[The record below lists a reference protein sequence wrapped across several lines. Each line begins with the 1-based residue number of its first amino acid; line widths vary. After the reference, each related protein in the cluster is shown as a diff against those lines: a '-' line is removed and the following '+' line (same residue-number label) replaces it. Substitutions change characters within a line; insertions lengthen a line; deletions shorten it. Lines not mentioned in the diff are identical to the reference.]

1 MKKLSVVIPVYY
13 NEESLPVLF
22 AELLETEKKLQNKNV
37 ELELIFV
44 DDGSG
49 DNSLLELLK
58 IKQQHKN
65 TKVIKLTR
73 NFGVAHAS
81 KAGIQFVTGDC
92 FLILAADLQDSPSLI
107 IEMVDKWLN
116 GAKFVVCTRSK
127 RNDPIISKIFSYI
140 YYKLV
145 RFFIMKDYPAGGF
158 DMALMDRDLLPYL
171 LDSSKNIYT
180 PILSFWLGF
189 KPEILSYKRQKRIYG
204 KSRWTFLKKM
214 DAIGDSIL
222 GFSVVPLRII
232 SLIGLIVAFFSFGYG
247 FWILINAILGRTEV
261 PGFATIVVLISFLMG
276 IIIFILSLIGEY
288 LWRIFIEVNKRP
300 ESVIDEIY

>member
-49 DNSLLELLK
+49 DNSLHELLK
-58 IKQQHKN
+58 IKQQHRN

-107 IEMVDKWLN
+107 IEMVDRWLN
-116 GAKFVVCTRSK
+116 GTKFVVCTR
-127 RNDPIISKIFSYI
+127 
-140 YYKLV
+140 
-145 RFFIMKDYPAGGF
+145 
-158 DMALMDRDLLPYL
+158 
-171 LDSSKNIYT
+171 
-180 PILSFWLGF
+180 
-189 KPEILSYKRQKRIYG
+189 
-204 KSRWTFLKKM
+204 
-214 DAIGDSIL
+214 
-222 GFSVVPLRII
+222 
-232 SLIGLIVAFFSFGYG
+232 
-247 FWILINAILGRTEV
+247 
-261 PGFATIVVLISFLMG
+261 
-276 IIIFILSLIGEY
+276 
-288 LWRIFIEVNKRP
+288 
-300 ESVIDEIY
+300 